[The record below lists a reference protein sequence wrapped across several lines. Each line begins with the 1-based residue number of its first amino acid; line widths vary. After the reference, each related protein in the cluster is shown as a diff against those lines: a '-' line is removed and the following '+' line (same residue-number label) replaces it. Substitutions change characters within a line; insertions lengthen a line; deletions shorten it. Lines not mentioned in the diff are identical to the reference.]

1 MGLIDFIKNV
11 GHKLNVGHDD
21 PKPAQAAPTPKAA
34 QGPSQQEMH
43 ALENR
48 KKATALTNLV
58 QQMGLKGENLNVQV
72 DGEKATLTGKV
83 DSQEQREKIV
93 LLVGNTEGIGKVD
106 DQLQVRARSR
116 RPSTTTSRRATACR
130 RSPSRSMATPI
141 STTGSSRPTSRCSR
155 TRTRSIPARSCASRP
170 SPRRAPGAEAPQRAQ
185 GRGTQA
191 PRPFLRFPRIAG

>member
-21 PKPAQAAPTPKAA
+21 PKPAQAAPKA
-34 QGPSQQEMH
+34 GPSQQEIH

-48 KKATALTNLV
+48 KKAVALTHLV

-83 DSQEQREKIV
+83 DNQEVREKIV

-106 DQLQVRARSR
+106 DQLQVT
-116 RPSTTTSRRATACR
+116 RPEPEAQYYDVKAGDSLSKIAKQVYGDANQYNRIFEANQPMLKDPDKIYPGQKLRIPALATTSARA
-130 RSPSRSMATPI
+130 
-141 STTGSSRPTSRCSR
+141 
-155 TRTRSIPARSCASRP
+155 
-170 SPRRAPGAEAPQRAQ
+170 
-185 GRGTQA
+185 
-191 PRPFLRFPRIAG
+191 

>member
-21 PKPAQAAPTPKAA
+21 PKPAQTAPAPKAA
-34 QGPSQQEMH
+34 QGPSQQEIH

-48 KKATALTNLV
+48 KKAVALTHLV

-83 DSQEQREKIV
+83 DSQEVREKIV

-106 DQLQVRARSR
+106 DQLQVTRPEPEAQYEARYYDVKAGDSLSKIAKQVYGDANQYHR
-116 RPSTTTSRRATACR
+116 IFEANQPMLKDPDKIYPGQKLRIPALA
-130 RSPSRSMATPI
+130 
-141 STTGSSRPTSRCSR
+141 TTG
-155 TRTRSIPARSCASRP
+155 TRA
-170 SPRRAPGAEAPQRAQ
+170 
-185 GRGTQA
+185 
-191 PRPFLRFPRIAG
+191 